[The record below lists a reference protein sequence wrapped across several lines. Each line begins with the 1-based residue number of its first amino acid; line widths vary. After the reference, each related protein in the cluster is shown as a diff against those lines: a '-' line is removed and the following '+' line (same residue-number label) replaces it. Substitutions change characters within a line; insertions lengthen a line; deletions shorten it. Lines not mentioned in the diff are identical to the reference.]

1 MDQYL
6 QKFGAIS
13 IHAVE
18 DAWQYIGLRHPSII
32 NVDDAVPN
40 YCISFWSAYLLF
52 GMGGTAWDLN
62 LVSLRNVFDKEDE
75 QIMSDLKIEKTY
87 VKFNLDNIER
97 TLFNMYANVDKN

>member
-1 MDQYL
+1 
-6 QKFGAIS
+6 
-13 IHAVE
+13 
-18 DAWQYIGLRHPSII
+18 
-32 NVDDAVPN
+32 
-40 YCISFWSAYLLF
+40 
-52 GMGGTAWDLN
+52 MGGTAWDLN